1 LTEESPETSPARG
14 PFALWIYVAL
24 AVVALD
30 QLSKWAIVQWV
41 PLYDRVRLLP
51 FLNITHQRNEG
62 AAFSFLADAD
72 GWQRWL
78 FIVLALGISTVIVV
92 WLWRLRTSRQL
103 VLSAGLALVLGGAI
117 GNVIDRIRV
126 GYVVDF
132 VQVLIAGWPFP
143 SFNVAD
149 SAITVGAVLLI
160 VDALFFSGKQQSAR
174 AEG

>member
-1 LTEESPETSPARG
+1 MTDESLEQSPARA

-24 AVVALD
+24 LVVALD

-41 PLYDRVRLLP
+41 PLYERIRVMP

-62 AAFSFLADAD
+62 AAFSFLADAS

-78 FIVLALGISTVIVV
+78 FIALALGISTVIVV
-92 WLWRLRTSRQL
+92 WLWRLRAARQF
-103 VLSAGLALVLGGAI
+103 VLASGLALVLGGAI

-160 VDALFFSGKQQSAR
+160 VDALFFSGKQQSAQ

>member
-1 LTEESPETSPARG
+1 MTEESLETVPARG

-41 PLYDRVRLLP
+41 PLYDRIRVLP

-62 AAFSFLADAD
+62 AAFSFLAEAD

-78 FIVLALGISTVIVV
+78 FIALALGISTVIVV
-92 WLWRLRTSRQL
+92 WLWRLRTSRQM

-117 GNVIDRIRV
+117 GNVVDRIRV

-160 VDALFFSGKQQSAR
+160 ADALFFSGKQQSAR
-174 AEG
+174 VEG

>member
-1 LTEESPETSPARG
+1 M
-14 PFALWIYVAL
+14 AL

-41 PLYDRVRLLP
+41 PLYDRIRLLP

-62 AAFSFLADAD
+62 AAFSFLAEAD

-78 FIVLALGISTVIVV
+78 FIALALGISTVIVV

-103 VLSAGLALVLGGAI
+103 LLSAGLALVLGGAI

-174 AEG
+174 VEG